1 MVMMFVN
8 TTNYIQGR
16 DDGASVE
23 RDLCQRNDS
32 DEDAHD
38 NLQRIRIAFGL
49 QNIRSNGIL
58 DTVTEHEQTN
68 HGQACVHQILRKLD
82 KPSN

>member
-8 TTNYIQGR
+8 TTNDIQGC
-16 DDGASVE
+16 DNGTGVK
-23 RDLCQRNDS
+23 RDLGQGNDS
-32 DEDAHD
+32 DEDTHD

-58 DTVTEHEQTN
+58 DAITEHEQTN

-82 KPSN
+82 KPST